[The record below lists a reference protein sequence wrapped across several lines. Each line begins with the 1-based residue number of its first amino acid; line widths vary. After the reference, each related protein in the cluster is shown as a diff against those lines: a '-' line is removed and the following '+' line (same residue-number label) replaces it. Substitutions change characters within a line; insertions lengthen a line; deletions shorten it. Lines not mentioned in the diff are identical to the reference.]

1 MSLQTLVG
9 LLGFGFHVG
18 ANLKGPSTVMLQN
31 FIDGA
36 PPFAPL
42 LLPNL
47 MVLALISLGAL
58 DASRPEQMETD
69 SIT

>member
-1 MSLQTLVG
+1 MSAQALVG
-9 LLGFGFHVG
+9 LLGFGFHVA
-18 ANLKGPSTVMLQN
+18 ANLKGPSTRMLQN

-47 MVLALISLGAL
+47 MVLALISLWAL
-58 DASRPEQMETD
+58 DAARPERMETE
-69 SIT
+69 

>member
-1 MSLQTLVG
+1 MSAQALVG
-9 LLGFGFHVG
+9 LLGFGFHV
-18 ANLKGPSTVMLQN
+18 AADFKGPSTVMLKN

-47 MVLALISLGAL
+47 MVLALISLCAL
-58 DASRPEQMETD
+58 DAAHPEQMETE
-69 SIT
+69 SIV